1 MATVTIELD
10 QVTAKI
16 LETQATMQGLSVAA
30 LLRKLAENSNG
41 TESHL
46 PNAASDN
53 ALAQEPEEQETIG
66 ERLSRKGLIGM
77 IDSSQ
82 PRPDSPPNKSA
93 YGELLAEKFRQQ
105 GLIIPS

>member
-10 QVTAKI
+10 QITVTI

-30 LLRKLAENSNG
+30 WLRKLAENNNG
-41 TESHL
+41 AENHL
-46 PNAASDN
+46 PNASSDN
-53 ALAQEPEEQETIG
+53 ASAQEPEEQETIG
-66 ERLSRKGLIGM
+66 ERLARKGLIGM
-77 IDSSQ
+77 IDSSL
-82 PRPDSPPNKSA
+82 PRPDSPPNKSD